1 MALTRADIITAV
13 RRLTRLDNSVPY
25 SDDQIG
31 QFINEAIE
39 ELSMLSPFDVYHED
53 INTTRTIVYT
63 TSERMID
70 FFGVFYYP
78 LAGSRLAYEVYGQDE
93 GGIPPPDYVGFTT
106 MGAVGGGDGG
116 GGGGDGEI
124 ILLESASVFP
134 SSGYAVIGNMFRWEI
149 VRYTGKHRNN
159 LTGVTRGVYGK
170 PLTWAIGTPVHV
182 WQNGVWWNR
191 LEIIPTNSLFDI
203 GAPDDDS
210 VPTKASRQGKTIYL
224 NRYPVEGYGN
234 LTVAGFTIP
243 PLLVKSSDTIR
254 NLENKEMPVVY
265 LAAIKV
271 LTSLG
276 TEEAQRCA
284 QSYMPLFQL
293 ELTYLQQQ
301 IDRVVRGMT
310 PQTNISM
317 GR

>member
-1 MALTRADIITAV
+1 
-13 RRLTRLDNSVPY
+13 
-25 SDDQIG
+25 
-31 QFINEAIE
+31 
-39 ELSMLSPFDVYHED
+39 
-53 INTTRTIVYT
+53 
-63 TSERMID
+63 
-70 FFGVFYYP
+70 
-78 LAGSRLAYEVYGQDE
+78 
-93 GGIPPPDYVGFTT
+93 
-106 MGAVGGGDGG
+106 
-116 GGGGDGEI
+116 
-124 ILLESASVFP
+124 
-134 SSGYAVIGNMFRWEI
+134 MFRWEI
-149 VRYTGKHRNN
+149 VRYTRKEGNN

-170 PLTWAIGTPVHV
+170 PLGWAEGTPVHV